1 MAHALVSGRGGDIC
15 TVGWTELIENASS
28 ADRES
33 WVISVMAQFRQTDDG
48 DDVIPFVKL
57 LIEEQHTTII
67 LNANC
72 FAFDLTSGS
81 VNYVYPTAIIPH
93 CSPHGSIHVVEYS

>member
-1 MAHALVSGRGGDIC
+1 MHWLAGGGGDIC

-33 WVISVMAQFRQTDDG
+33 WVMSVMAQFRQTDDG

-57 LIEEQHTTII
+57 LIEEQQTTII
-67 LNANC
+67 LKANC
-72 FAFDLTSGS
+72 FAFDFNSWFCKLRLSHCDNPALLTPREHTC
-81 VNYVYPTAIIPH
+81 N
-93 CSPHGSIHVVEYS
+93 